1 MVDQNHKKDYLLA
14 RKICRRL
21 KARRSEGILA
31 LYHEHHGFF
40 MAFTRRRIYHAEN
53 DQIEAVLSNF
63 WTELLNSR
71 AICSYEGK
79 ASLRTFLL
87 TILNRR
93 IIDANRRFQREM
105 KLAEVIDDQGT
116 NASDVTNDEES
127 PEDLLLL
134 KERKKVVHDTL
145 VQLSKK
151 SPKDAAYIRMHLN
164 GLSYRNMAEQDF
176 SSRHI
181 DAHDID
187 ARELGKRVD
196 SIKKQF
202 TRPGTGSLAKF
213 KTMLEENLQENR
225 IDIGDL
231 FG

>member
-1 MVDQNHKKDYLLA
+1 MVDQNHKQDYALA
-14 RKICRRL
+14 RKICEHL
-21 KARRSEGILA
+21 KARQNEAILA

-40 MAFTRRRIYHAEN
+40 LAFTRRRIYHVED

-116 NASDVTNDEES
+116 NASDIPHDGES
-127 PEDLLLL
+127 PEELLLQ
-134 KERKKVVHDTL
+134 KERKKVVYDTL

-151 SPKDAAYIRMHLN
+151 SPQDAAFIRMHLN
-164 GLSYRNMAEQDF
+164 GLSYKKMAEQDF
-176 SSRHI
+176 HTRKI
-181 DAHDID
+181 DTRVIE
-187 ARELGKRVD
+187 ARDLEKRVD

-202 TRPGTGSLAKF
+202 TRPRTGSLARF
-213 KTMLEENLQENR
+213 KILLEENLQENR

>member
-1 MVDQNHKKDYLLA
+1 MADQNHKKDYALA
-14 RKICRRL
+14 QKICERL
-21 KARRSEGILA
+21 QARQNEAILA

-40 MAFTRRRIYHAEN
+40 LAFTRRRIYHAEN
-53 DQIEAVLSNF
+53 DEIEAVLSTF
-63 WTELLNSR
+63 WTELLNSK

-105 KLAEVIDDQGT
+105 KLAEVIEDQGT
-116 NASDVTNDEES
+116 EASDIPHDEES

-164 GLSYRNMAEQDF
+164 GLSYKKMAEQDYNN
-176 SSRHI
+176 SNI
-181 DAHDID
+181 DARDID
-187 ARELGKRVD
+187 GRELGKRVD

-202 TRPGTGSLAKF
+202 TRPGTGSLARF
-213 KTMLEENLQENR
+213 KTMLQENLQENR